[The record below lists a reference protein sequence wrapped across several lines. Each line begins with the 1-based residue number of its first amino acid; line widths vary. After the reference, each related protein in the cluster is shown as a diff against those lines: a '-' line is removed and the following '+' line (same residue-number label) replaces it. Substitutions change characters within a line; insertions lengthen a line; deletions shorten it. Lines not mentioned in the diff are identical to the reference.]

1 MEALNREIYLKHRE
15 YRKDK
20 ITHKEWSNFLAKGKA
35 EVEGFEL
42 TLHRV
47 IETHTEAHER
57 LRKYLSSP
65 LYKYRIR
72 KYCNLHLYSDIMPFE
87 VVNVKSKTTVEIRRM
102 DSVLIKAPSME
113 PGGFVGHYEN
123 DEQEWSFSSN
133 ETYPTKIVRL
143 TKNGWGC
150 GNFLMSDK
158 PIRLHDYNF

>member
-1 MEALNREIYLKHRE
+1 MEALKKEIYLKHRE

-20 ITHKEWSNFLAKGKA
+20 ITYHEWSNFIENGKA
-35 EVEGFEL
+35 KYENFGSIL
-42 TLHRV
+42 NAV
-47 IETHTEAHER
+47 IFDSIYAQER